1 MATDGAS
8 IRQISMAFRD
18 VQFQSVSGQFYV
30 HSVNVRR
37 RYDRSLNGCSM
48 IDVAGANRVKECY
61 WNVTYGKNVIYA
73 VLFLLKQQ

>member
-37 RYDRSLNGCSM
+37 RYDRALNGCNM
-48 IDVAGANRVKECY
+48 VDAAAGANR
-61 WNVTYGKNVIYA
+61 
-73 VLFLLKQQ
+73 